1 MFWLVGRRSI
11 VKRLPD
17 TLPEKVLASAKDGSL
32 RPVTHRRT
40 AATAILGA
48 LSTVGVNNL
57 TAGRP
62 RRRDGVVVDGVVE
75 DLVADRLVEDLVDV
89 SMGGLES

>member
-17 TLPEKVLASAKDGSL
+17 TMREKVLAGAKAGSL

-48 LSTVGVNNL
+48 VSTVGVNNL

-62 RRRDGVVVDGVVE
+62 RLG
-75 DLVADRLVEDLVDV
+75 DRLVEDLVDV

>member
-40 AATAILGA
+40 AATATVGA
-48 LSTVGVNNL
+48 VSTVGVNNL

-62 RRRDGVVVDGVVE
+62 RLGDGVVG
-75 DLVADRLVEDLVDV
+75 DLVVADRLVEDLVDV